1 MHRELVKMLTETGF
15 ILFYSS
21 TSQDQ
26 LLQGRGE
33 GRKED
38 KLHPYPF
45 SRMSIPSVARP
56 EKQVCPGVSAVK
68 EATEARVSRNE
79 ACDALRKVTKA
90 LLAKEERSS
99 LVPFVTKRH
108 VYLPARTDTCTIF
121 LREKF
126 LLEVKTPNGTARRW
140 GRGRFWATQ
149 QIPFRSSRSCQPS
162 AMASQLTE

>member
-1 MHRELVKMLTETGF
+1 MHTELVKMLTETGF
-15 ILFYSS
+15 ILFYSP

-26 LLQGRGE
+26 LLLGRGE

-45 SRMSIPSVARP
+45 LECPFPVWLDLKSKCVQEWVLWRRP
-56 EKQVCPGVSAVK
+56 PRCM
-68 EATEARVSRNE
+68 SRNE
-79 ACDALRKVTKA
+79 VCDALRKDTKA
-90 LLAKEERSS
+90 LLAKEKRSS
-99 LVPFVTKRH
+99 LVPFVTKWH

-126 LLEVKTPNGTARRW
+126 LLEVKTPSGVARRW

-149 QIPFRSSRSCQPS
+149 WIPFGSSRSHPQWLPS
-162 AMASQLTE
+162 L